1 MRPTYIGLGPPR
13 TGTTS
18 IHNALR
24 YHPEIDTAR
33 GKELHWFDKEDWEPT
48 PRNLA
53 LYQSNWQDLTREI
66 RGEITPNY
74 ISYPGR
80 LLKVYPDIKYFISWR
95 DPIERLISQI
105 SLDITWLE
113 RLEIRQS
120 TDTQD
125 KIDSLVD
132 RLRDKNTP
140 GFALRYIEK
149 FEQAVQNYNFWLYPT
164 IELGHPRL
172 LAMWQKLLP
181 PEQLQIIK
189 FEELIDPLSQTQVI
203 NNLYRFLGTKTVIN
217 PQSLKELKFFDAN
230 KSHIKVSL
238 GDKTID
244 ILKEYYASP

>member
-24 YHPEIDTAR
+24 YHPEIETAR
-33 GKELHWFDKEDWEPT
+33 SKELRWFDKEEWEHNS
-48 PRNLA
+48 RNLA
-53 LYQSNWQDLTREI
+53 KYQNNWQDITREI

-74 ISYPGR
+74 ILYPEK

-113 RLEIRQS
+113 RLEIRHDGVTLDQ
-120 TDTQD
+120 
-125 KIDSLVD
+125 IDSMAD
-132 RLRDKNTP
+132 RIKDKDTP

-149 FEQAVQNYNFWLYPT
+149 FEQAVQNYNFWLYPA
-164 IELGHPRL
+164 IDLGHTRL
-172 LAMWQKLLP
+172 LSMWQKLLP

-189 FEELIDPLSQTQVI
+189 FEELIDPRSQTEVI
-203 NNLYRFLGTKTVIN
+203 NNLYRFLGAKTVIN
-217 PQSLKELKFFDAN
+217 PQSLKESKFFNAN
-230 KSHIKVSL
+230 KSRVSVTL
-238 GDKTID
+238 GEKTID
-244 ILKEYYASP
+244 ILKEYYANP

>member
-33 GKELHWFDKEDWEPT
+33 GKELHWFDKEEWEPDS
-48 PRNLA
+48 RNLA
-53 LYQSNWQDLTREI
+53 LYQSNWQYLTREI

-74 ISYPGR
+74 ILYPEN
-80 LLKVYPDIKYFISWR
+80 LLQVYPDIKYFISWR

-113 RLEIRQS
+113 RLEIRHDGVTLDQ
-120 TDTQD
+120 
-125 KIDSLVD
+125 IDSMAD
-132 RLRDKNTP
+132 RIKDKDAP

-149 FEQAVQNYNFWLYPT
+149 FEQAVQNYNFWLYPA
-164 IELGHPRL
+164 IDLGHTRL
-172 LAMWQKLLP
+172 LSMWQKLLP

-189 FEELIDPLSQTQVI
+189 FEELIDPRSQPEVI

-217 PQSLKELKFFDAN
+217 PQSLKSSKFFDAN
-230 KSHIKVSL
+230 KSRISVVLSE
-238 GDKTID
+238 KTID
-244 ILKEYYASP
+244 ILKEYYANP

>member
-1 MRPTYIGLGPPR
+1 MC
-13 TGTTS
+13 
-18 IHNALR
+18 
-24 YHPEIDTAR
+24 HPEIDTAR

-74 ISYPGR
+74 ILYPERILG
-80 LLKVYPDIKYFISWR
+80 VYPDIKYFISWR
-95 DPIERLISQI
+95 DPIERLISQL

-113 RLEIRQS
+113 RLEIRY
-120 TDTQD
+120 DGITQD
-125 KIDSLVD
+125 QIDSLVD
-132 RLRDKNTP
+132 RLREKNTP

-149 FEQAVQNYNFWLYPT
+149 FEQAVQNYNFWLYPN

-189 FEELIDPLSQTQVI
+189 FEELTDPHGQTQVI

-217 PQSLKELKFFDAN
+217 PQSLKESKFFNANN
-230 KSHIKVSL
+230 KSRVNVTL
-238 GDKTID
+238 DDKTID
-244 ILKEYYASP
+244 ILKEYYDSP